1 MESAKLSRRER
12 EKLAQRR
19 EILAAA
25 VDLFSK
31 KGFSNVSMQEIAKK
45 SEFAMGTLYRF
56 FKSKEDLYR
65 ALVMEQFNIFHSA
78 LTKAIEQ
85 PDGEIEKLRSFV
97 KVKGEI
103 FRANVPMIRLYF
115 AETQGSRFNVLAGFD
130 SGVRK
135 RVDDFMRSLAGIF
148 ERGMR
153 RKRFLRIADPY
164 HLAVALNSFTNA
176 IFFLWLEEPDQH
188 PYPEDP
194 DIILNVLFKGLVI
207 PGNAARSPC
216 RGSSRGA
223 AQVKAV
229 RGARMAALDRA
240 RTSGAEKE

>member
-1 MESAKLSRRER
+1 MEEAKLPRRER

-19 EILAAA
+19 EMLAAA
-25 VDLFSK
+25 LELFSK
-31 KGFSNVSMQEIAKK
+31 KGYANVSMQEIAEK
-45 SEFAMGTLYRF
+45 SEFAMGTLYKF
-56 FKSKEDLYR
+56 FKSKEDLYG
-65 ALVMEQFNIFHSA
+65 ALIMEQFNTFHAA
-78 LTKAIEQ
+78 LTKAIED
-85 PDGEIEKLRSFV
+85 PGDEIDKLRNYV

-115 AETQGSRFNVLAGFD
+115 AETQGSRFNMMAGLD
-130 SGVRK
+130 SEIRK

-176 IFFLWLEEPDQH
+176 FLFLWLDDPDEH

-194 DIILNVLFKGLVI
+194 ETILNLLFKGLVV
-207 PGNAARSPC
+207 PGDAGKSPRGGSARGTG
-216 RGSSRGA
+216 R
-223 AQVKAV
+223 VKAV
-229 RGARMAALDRA
+229 RGPPAPAAHHDRKRIA
-240 RTSGAEKE
+240 GGG